1 MIIEVKNYQ
10 SMRAAIGDLCDFLQ
24 SQKVSE
30 NGLFHA
36 KLVAS
41 ELLGNVLLHSKAS
54 ATLHG
59 VLNNGFIELTVVSSV
74 KYTPPEKSVRADVYA
89 EHGRGLFLIDSVS
102 VERWINETG
111 DIVVKI
117 EK

>member
-10 SMRAAIGDLCDFLQ
+10 SMHAAIADLCAFLQ

-30 NGLFHA
+30 NALFHS

-41 ELLGNVLLHSKAS
+41 ELLGNVLLHSGGS
-54 ATLHG
+54 ATLRG
-59 VLNNGFIELTVVSSV
+59 VLNNGFIELTVVSTV

-89 EHGRGLFLIDSVS
+89 EHGRGLYLIDAVS
-102 VERWINETG
+102 VERWVNENG

>member
-10 SMRAAIGDLCDFLQ
+10 SMRAAIADLCEFLQ
-24 SQKVSE
+24 TQQVAE
-30 NGLFHA
+30 NGLFHS

-41 ELLGNVLLHSKAS
+41 ELLGNVLSHSRGS

-59 VLNNGFIELTVVSSV
+59 VLKDGFIELTVVSTV

-89 EHGRGLFLIDSVS
+89 EHGRGLYLIDSVS
-102 VERWINETG
+102 VERWVNEKG

-117 EK
+117 KK